1 MDEMGKEERKQ
12 RFNMCLK
19 YILLT
24 LGNINISFI
33 YYFSNKV
40 LNQKQSVCYLFT
52 TQRNTD
58 NIFNTQ
64 TSNIQNSVQG
74 SIENI
79 DTEYSSYVP
88 GSRSSSW
95 PLSQSIA
102 PKWQGWAACH
112 LPIQVNHRSSAGTSW
127 IGHLS
132 SLYGMTDTQQK
143 EESYIPKINNKI
155 CKTSFSYIFSCN

>member
-1 MDEMGKEERKQ
+1 
-12 RFNMCLK
+12 MCLK

-95 PLSQSIA
+95 PLSH
-102 PKWQGWAACH
+102 KH
-112 LPIQVNHRSSAGTSW
+112 SSKVTR
-127 IGHLS
+127 LS
-132 SLYGMTDTQQK
+132 CLSLAHPSKSLKFCWDQLDWMSQFTLWHDRHTAKGRKLYPQNK
-143 EESYIPKINNKI
+143 RNKI

>member
-1 MDEMGKEERKQ
+1 MVTEGCTTRLTVVTFKNGWDGKRTNEAGFQYVLEI
-12 RFNMCLK
+12 
-19 YILLT
+19 YLT
-24 LGNINISFI
+24 DSWKLINISFI

-95 PLSQSIA
+95 PLSH
-102 PKWQGWAACH
+102 KH
-112 LPIQVNHRSSAGTSW
+112 SSKVTR
-127 IGHLS
+127 LS
-132 SLYGMTDTQQK
+132 CLSLAHPSKSSKFCWD
-143 EESYIPKINNKI
+143 
-155 CKTSFSYIFSCN
+155 